1 VEHIVDCY
9 FVVKLSK
16 SLVEFAL
23 RTVCRVS
30 NQGKS
35 LGRGLS
41 ALISSGLARSPTMPG
56 ESGAPRTLPLTAIQ
70 KGSSQPRR
78 HIEQQPLEELAASI
92 KANGVIQPILV
103 RAVSD
108 APDGAPSYEIVAG
121 ERRWQ
126 AAALAGLPHIPV
138 VIRELSDQEAV
149 AIALIENIQ
158 REDLTPAEEA
168 RALQRLA
175 TDFELTHQ
183 AVADAVGR
191 SRAAVSNLIRL
202 LDLPDTVVSLVDS
215 KALSMGHAR
224 ALLGLADDAERTR
237 FAHVAVER
245 GLTVRAVE
253 TLVRKAL
260 EGKGRGPSTEV
271 PSPGPDLSVVSEVL
285 KTPSVRIQLHQRSA
299 GSGKLIVEFTDTE
312 SRDAI
317 LQGIKTVIAPR

>member
-1 VEHIVDCY
+1 M
-9 FVVKLSK
+9 
-16 SLVEFAL
+16 
-23 RTVCRVS
+23 T
-30 NQGKS
+30 
-35 LGRGLS
+35 
-41 ALISSGLARSPTMPG
+41 PG
-56 ESGAPRTLPLTAIQ
+56 ETGPPRTLPLTAIQ

-78 HIEQQPLEELAASI
+78 HLEQQPLEELAASI

-103 RAVSD
+103 RAI
-108 APDGAPSYEIVAG
+108 AGAAAGAAAYEIVAG

-126 AAALAGLPHIPV
+126 AAGLAGLSDIPV
-138 VIRELSDQEAV
+138 VIRELSDQDAV

-168 RALQRLA
+168 RALQRLV

-215 KALSMGHAR
+215 RALSMGHAR
-224 ALLGLADDAERTR
+224 ALLGLEDDAERTR
-237 FAHVAVER
+237 LAHVAVER

-260 EGKGRGPSTEV
+260 DGKGRAPATGA
-271 PSPGPDLSVVSEVL
+271 PGPGRELSVVSEVL
-285 KTPSVRIQLHQRSA
+285 KTPRVRIQLHQKSGGA
-299 GSGKLIVEFTDTE
+299 GKLLVEFTDTE

-317 LQGIKTVIAPR
+317 VQAIKTAITP